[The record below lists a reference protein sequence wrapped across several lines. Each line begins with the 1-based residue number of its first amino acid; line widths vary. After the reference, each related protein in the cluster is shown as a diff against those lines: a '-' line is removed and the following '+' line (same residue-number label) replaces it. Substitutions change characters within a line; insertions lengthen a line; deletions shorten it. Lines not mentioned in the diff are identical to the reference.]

1 MKGYQTNQEHRPK
14 LFLVGSFVVLS
25 IITLLTFYL
34 LSQYMGAQSNATL
47 AEVGEQYME
56 GLSDQIA
63 KHFQTTIDL
72 RLNQV
77 EAMVQDVG
85 PSLEM
90 GQYDLYQIRERLRDS
105 SKARGFEQL
114 GLLSESGE
122 FEMIH
127 GEGVHITDPPP
138 FLDSLRSKKSKVAV
152 GTDDLGNT
160 IILMGVPF
168 QYTMKNGE
176 TSLALVGS
184 IHTDYITETLSLEV
198 DASMVYSFII
208 RKDGTFVIRT
218 SDAYRDSYFDR
229 VRNLYDSAGNRT
241 PEEYIRALSAAMEA
255 EEDFCT
261 EVVVEG
267 ERRRLFCTKLAYSE
281 WYLLT
286 VMPYGA
292 INKSI
297 DGLGRSLMLASFLC
311 CGILLATLILIFIRY
326 YQLTQKQLKAVTEA
340 QQAAEEALALAVDA
354 RREAEKAQK
363 RAERATQAKSEFLSN
378 MSHDI
383 RTPMN
388 AIVGMTAIATANID
402 NQQQVQNC
410 LKKITTSS
418 RHLLGLI
425 NDVLDM
431 SKIESG
437 RMTLSYD
444 RVSLRELMESIVSIV
459 QPQIRAKHQEFGVSI
474 VDISAENVLTDSV
487 RLNQVL
493 LNLLSNAVKFTPE
506 NGSIQVTMKQE
517 PSQKG
522 ENFVRVL
529 LWVKD
534 NGIGMA
540 PEFMEHLFDSFA
552 REDSARVHRTE
563 GTGLGMTITK
573 YIVDTMGGEI
583 HVESTQGKGTEFF
596 VALDMEKAEATEAD
610 MVLPSWNM
618 LVVDDDRQL
627 CESTVSALCSIG
639 LNADWALSGEEAV
652 QKVEQR
658 HQGGNDYQ
666 IILLDWK
673 LPGMDG
679 IATAR
684 TLRER
689 MGDHIPIL
697 LISAYD
703 WSEIEEDA
711 REAGISGFIAKP
723 LFKSTLFYGLRQFVQ
738 GGSGETLQEEEPAAP
753 EKASSLEGMRVLVAE
768 DNELNWEI
776 ASELLSEYGLVLDWA
791 ENGQLC
797 VEMLEHS
804 QPGYY
809 KAILMDIR
817 MPVMTGLEAARAIR
831 ALPHPD
837 HDLPIVAMTADA
849 FSEDVQKC
857 LDAGM
862 NAHIAKP
869 IDVREVLRLLEK
881 FIDERG
887 GADPQE

>member
-1 MKGYQTNQEHRPK
+1 MKGYQVKKERGPS
-14 LFLVGSFVVLS
+14 LFLVGSFIALT
-25 IITLLTFYL
+25 IITLLMFFL
-34 LSQYMGAQSNATL
+34 LSRYISGESNTAL
-47 AEVGEQYME
+47 AKIGEEYME
-56 GLSDQIA
+56 SLSDQIS

-77 EAMVQDVG
+77 EAMVQDIGSTVDQ
-85 PSLEM
+85 
-90 GQYDLYQIRERLRDS
+90 GQFDLYQMKEKLRDS

-114 GLLSESGE
+114 ALLSESGE
-122 FEMIH
+122 FEMLH
-127 GEGVHITDPPP
+127 GKGVHITDPPP
-138 FLDSLRSKKSKVAV
+138 YLESLRGHKSKVAV
-152 GTDDLGNT
+152 GTDDLGND

-168 QYTMKNGE
+168 QCPMKNGE

-184 IHTDYITETLSLEV
+184 VHTDYITETLSLEV
-198 DASMVYSFII
+198 DDSIVYSFII
-208 RKDGTFVIRT
+208 RKDGSFVIRT

-229 VRNLYDSAGNRT
+229 VRNLYDDVGGRT
-241 PEEYIRALSAAMEA
+241 PEEYIQELSAAMEA
-255 EEDFCT
+255 GETFSSEF
-261 EVVVEG
+261 VMQG
-267 ERRRLFCTKLAYSE
+267 ERQRLFCNKLAYSE

-286 VMPYGA
+286 VLPYGT
-292 INKSI
+292 INQSI
-297 DGLGRSLMLASFLC
+297 DTLGYRLMVADFLC
-311 CGILLATLILIFIRY
+311 CGILLGILIIIFVRY
-326 YQLTQKQLKAVTEA
+326 YRMSQEQLKAVMVA
-340 QQAAEEALALAVDA
+340 QEAAEEALALAVDA
-354 RREAEKAQK
+354 RREAEKAQR

-388 AIVGMTAIATANID
+388 AIVGMTAIATANMD

-410 LKKITTSS
+410 LRKISTSS

-437 RMTLSYD
+437 KMSLTYD

-459 QPQIRAKHQEFGVSI
+459 QPQIKAKHQEFGVSI
-474 VDISAENVLTDSV
+474 LDITSENVLTDSV

-506 NGSIQVTMKQE
+506 KGHIQVTMKQE
-517 PSQKG
+517 PSAKG
-522 ENFVRVL
+522 ENYVRVM

-552 REDSARVHRTE
+552 REDNARVHKTE
-563 GTGLGMTITK
+563 GTGLGMAITK

-583 HVESTQGKGTEFF
+583 HVNSAQGEGTEFF
-596 VALDMEKAEATEAD
+596 LALDMEKAEATEAD

-618 LVVDDDRQL
+618 LVVDDDRTL
-627 CESTVSALCSIG
+627 CESTVSALRSIG
-639 LNADWALSGEEAV
+639 LNAEWTLSGEEAIR
-652 QKVEQR
+652 KVEQ
-658 HQGGNDYQ
+658 HHKNQDDYQ

-679 IATAR
+679 LATAHA
-684 TLRER
+684 LRER
-689 MGDHIPIL
+689 MGENIPIL

-703 WSEIEEDA
+703 WSEIEEEA
-711 REAGISGFIAKP
+711 RAAGISGFIAKP
-723 LFKSTLFYGLRQFVQ
+723 LFKSTLFYGLRQYVQ
-738 GGSGETLQEEEPAAP
+738 GGENAP
-753 EKASSLEGMRVLVAE
+753 EAEEAQAETEGSSLEGVRVLVAE

-776 ASELLSEYGLVLDWA
+776 ASELLSEYGLILDWA

-797 VEMLEHS
+797 VEMLERS
-804 QPGYY
+804 EPGYY
-809 KAILMDIR
+809 KAVLMDIR
-817 MPVMTGLEAARAIR
+817 MPVMTGLEATRAIR
-831 ALPHPD
+831 QLEHPD
-837 HDLPIVAMTADA
+837 HGLPIVAMTADA

-862 NAHIAKP
+862 NAHVAKP

-881 FIDERG
+881 FIAEQEAQER
-887 GADPQE
+887 

>member
-1 MKGYQTNQEHRPK
+1 MKGYQVKKERGPS
-14 LFLVGSFVVLS
+14 LFLVGSFIALT
-25 IITLLTFYL
+25 IITLLMFFL
-34 LSQYMGAQSNATL
+34 LSRYISGESNTAL
-47 AEVGEQYME
+47 AKIGEEYME
-56 GLSDQIA
+56 SLSDQIS

-77 EAMVQDVG
+77 EAMVQDIGSTVDQ
-85 PSLEM
+85 
-90 GQYDLYQIRERLRDS
+90 GQFDLYQMKEKLRDS

-114 GLLSESGE
+114 ALLSESGE
-122 FEMIH
+122 FEMLH

-138 FLDSLRSKKSKVAV
+138 YLESLRGHKSKVAV
-152 GTDDLGNT
+152 GTDDLGNA

-168 QYTMKNGE
+168 QCPMKNGE

-184 IHTDYITETLSLEV
+184 VHTDYITETLSLEV
-198 DASMVYSFII
+198 DNSMVYSFII
-208 RKDGTFVIRT
+208 RKDGSFVIRT
-218 SDAYRDSYFDR
+218 SDAYRESYFDR
-229 VRNLYDSAGNRT
+229 VRNLYDDVGGRT
-241 PEEYIRALSAAMEA
+241 PEEYIQELSAAMEA
-255 EEDFCT
+255 GETFSSEF
-261 EVVVEG
+261 VMQG
-267 ERRRLFCTKLAYSE
+267 ERQRLFCNKLAYSE

-286 VMPYGA
+286 VLPYGT
-292 INKSI
+292 INQSI
-297 DGLGRSLMLASFLC
+297 DTLGYRLMVADFLC
-311 CGILLATLILIFIRY
+311 CGILLGILIIIFVRY
-326 YQLTQKQLKAVTEA
+326 YRMSQEQLKAVMVA
-340 QQAAEEALALAVDA
+340 QEAAEEALALAVDA
-354 RREAEKAQK
+354 RREAEKAQR

-388 AIVGMTAIATANID
+388 AIVGMTAIATANMD

-410 LKKITTSS
+410 LRKISTSS

-437 RMTLSYD
+437 KMSLTYD

-459 QPQIRAKHQEFGVSI
+459 QPQIKAKHQEFGVSI
-474 VDISAENVLTDSV
+474 LDITSENVLTDSV

-506 NGSIQVTMKQE
+506 KGHIQVTMKQE
-517 PSQKG
+517 PSAKG
-522 ENFVRVL
+522 ENYVRVM

-552 REDSARVHRTE
+552 REDNARVHKTE
-563 GTGLGMTITK
+563 GTGLGMAITK

-583 HVESTQGKGTEFF
+583 HVNSAQGEGTEFF
-596 VALDMEKAEATEAD
+596 LALDMEKAEATEAD

-618 LVVDDDRQL
+618 LVVDDDRTL
-627 CESTVSALCSIG
+627 CESTVSALRSIG
-639 LNADWALSGEEAV
+639 LNAEWTLSGEEAIR
-652 QKVEQR
+652 KVEQ
-658 HQGGNDYQ
+658 HHKNQDDYQ

-679 IATAR
+679 LATAHA
-684 TLRER
+684 LRER
-689 MGDHIPIL
+689 MGENIPIL

-703 WSEIEEDA
+703 WSEIEEEA
-711 REAGISGFIAKP
+711 RAAGVSGFIAKP
-723 LFKSTLFYGLRQFVQ
+723 LFKSTLFYGLRQYVQ
-738 GGSGETLQEEEPAAP
+738 GGENAP
-753 EKASSLEGMRVLVAE
+753 EAEEAQTETEGSSLEGVRVLVAE

-776 ASELLSEYGLVLDWA
+776 ASELLSEYGLILDWA

-797 VEMLEHS
+797 VEMLERS
-804 QPGYY
+804 EPGYY
-809 KAILMDIR
+809 KAVLMDIR
-817 MPVMTGLEAARAIR
+817 MPVMTGLEATRAIR
-831 ALPHPD
+831 QLSHPD
-837 HDLPIVAMTADA
+837 HGLPIVAMTADA

-862 NAHIAKP
+862 NAHVAKP

-881 FIDERG
+881 FIAEQEAQER
-887 GADPQE
+887 

>member
-1 MKGYQTNQEHRPK
+1 MKGYQVKKERGPS
-14 LFLVGSFVVLS
+14 LFLVGSFIALT
-25 IITLLTFYL
+25 IITLLMFFL
-34 LSQYMGAQSNATL
+34 LSRYISGESNTAL
-47 AEVGEQYME
+47 AKIGEEYME
-56 GLSDQIA
+56 SLSDQIS

-77 EAMVQDVG
+77 EAMVQDIGSTVDQ
-85 PSLEM
+85 
-90 GQYDLYQIRERLRDS
+90 GQFDLYQMKEKLRDS

-114 GLLSESGE
+114 ALLSESGE
-122 FEMIH
+122 FEMLH

-138 FLDSLRSKKSKVAV
+138 YLESLRGHKSKVAV
-152 GTDDLGNT
+152 GTDDLGND

-168 QYTMKNGE
+168 QCPMKNGE

-184 IHTDYITETLSLEV
+184 VHTDYITETLSLEV
-198 DASMVYSFII
+198 DNSMVYSFII
-208 RKDGTFVIRT
+208 RKDGSFVIRT
-218 SDAYRDSYFDR
+218 SDAYRESYFDR
-229 VRNLYDSAGNRT
+229 VRNLYDDVGGRT
-241 PEEYIRALSAAMEA
+241 PEEYIQELSAAMEA
-255 EEDFCT
+255 GETFSSEF
-261 EVVVEG
+261 VMQG
-267 ERRRLFCTKLAYSE
+267 ERQRLFCNKLAYSE

-286 VMPYGA
+286 VLPYGT
-292 INKSI
+292 INQSI
-297 DGLGRSLMLASFLC
+297 DTLGYRLMVADFLC
-311 CGILLATLILIFIRY
+311 CGILLGILIIIFVRY
-326 YQLTQKQLKAVTEA
+326 YRMSQEQLKAVMVA
-340 QQAAEEALALAVDA
+340 QEAAEEALALAVDA
-354 RREAEKAQK
+354 RREAEKAQR

-388 AIVGMTAIATANID
+388 AIVGMTAIATANMD

-410 LKKITTSS
+410 LRKISTSS

-437 RMTLSYD
+437 KMSLTYD

-459 QPQIRAKHQEFGVSI
+459 QPQIKAKHQEFGVSI
-474 VDISAENVLTDSV
+474 LDITSENVLTDSV

-506 NGSIQVTMKQE
+506 KGHIQVTMKQE
-517 PSQKG
+517 PSAKG
-522 ENFVRVL
+522 ENYVRVM

-552 REDSARVHRTE
+552 REDNARVHKTE
-563 GTGLGMTITK
+563 GTGLGMAITK

-583 HVESTQGKGTEFF
+583 HVNSAQGEGTEFF
-596 VALDMEKAEATEAD
+596 LALDMEKAEATEAD

-618 LVVDDDRQL
+618 LVVDDDRTL
-627 CESTVSALCSIG
+627 CESTVSALRSIG
-639 LNADWALSGEEAV
+639 LNAEWTLSGEEAIR
-652 QKVEQR
+652 KVEQ
-658 HQGGNDYQ
+658 HHKNQDDYQ

-679 IATAR
+679 LATAHA
-684 TLRER
+684 LRER
-689 MGDHIPIL
+689 MGENIPIL

-703 WSEIEEDA
+703 WSEIEEEA
-711 REAGISGFIAKP
+711 RAAGVSGFIAKP
-723 LFKSTLFYGLRQFVQ
+723 LFKSTLFYGLRQYVQ
-738 GGSGETLQEEEPAAP
+738 GGENAP
-753 EKASSLEGMRVLVAE
+753 EAEEAQTETEGSSLEGVRVLVAE

-776 ASELLSEYGLVLDWA
+776 ASELLSEYGLILDWA

-797 VEMLEHS
+797 VEMLERS
-804 QPGYY
+804 EPGYY
-809 KAILMDIR
+809 KAVLMDIR
-817 MPVMTGLEAARAIR
+817 MPVMTGLEATRAIR
-831 ALPHPD
+831 QLSHPD
-837 HDLPIVAMTADA
+837 HGLPIVAMTADA

-862 NAHIAKP
+862 NAHVAKP

-881 FIDERG
+881 FIAEQEAQER
-887 GADPQE
+887 